1 MRILIATAF
10 LDSHKI
16 LEYYYDNGAADFQK
30 LQRLHFAEL
39 YARAPYKPDHF
50 IISERQAFF
59 EGKNS
64 LGTSLTGAL
73 EALADMLYFRGRQ
86 LYVKTDRFDEWQGAI
101 LSASP
106 LLVIAFRIYLASS
119 KDPLLNAVELIRMHL
134 NRTCLPSVY
143 EPHLENVCQKPGL
156 TECHM
161 HLNGTVEPDIV
172 WQDALQQP
180 VKFYRYLRD
189 SFRKSEVEEQYL
201 QLGRIEPQDLYR
213 LLQIAVKLRD
223 CLIGVLVGRHGFD
236 ECSSREK
243 LMENP
248 LRYASTVHPMNIIAP
263 ELKLNPI
270 QYEALF
276 LLRAFSY
283 LDKDH
288 DVRFAARLHY
298 YLLISSFF
306 QKLLVQQKRQVG
318 FDQFQ
323 KITLNQL
330 REHTE
335 KQYSARFQQ
344 LQGMHGNHLAIL
356 EGRFAPKDSR
366 QKLEWL
372 MMAIKKG
379 YKTEGEKPF
388 ELKLVPHFLK
398 EKDVRKPKEILTFR
412 DLGLRLKNIRR
423 SEVLLDALRRGA
435 SDAARFAQQYIVG
448 FDAAANELHASPEV
462 FAPVFRKLAFMGY
475 ANFTYHAG
483 EDFVHLLS
491 GMRAV
496 YEAVEFLEMM
506 PGNRIGHATVL
517 GIEPKL
523 WFKRIGKSIHIKKG
537 EWLDNLI
544 FTYQFCSDDGGL
556 SHICRKLEQ
565 PIFKYFSEVYQ
576 TSEFL
581 PVQTL
586 IEAWLSRKYDPFIAL
601 KWREPGVFDSFARQ
615 ELEKFRSTSPK
626 AQDIYRKYH
635 SRDTIRESNKLI
647 QIASEELVLHDELRL
662 IQCRMIEFLN
672 KKQIA
677 IEMPPSSNV
686 RISHYKSYDEHHM
699 LRWLGLTHPDDPKPV
714 IVPGSDDTG
723 IFMTNLRN
731 EYAHIQRVLESKT
744 DKDKADKL
752 IADLVRNSN
761 VYSFKRL

>member
-1 MRILIATAF
+1 MNILNATTF
-10 LDSHKI
+10 IDSHKI
-16 LEYYYDNGAADFQK
+16 LEYYYDNGDADFKK
-30 LQRLHFAEL
+30 LQLLHFAEL
-39 YARAPYKPDHF
+39 YAREPYKPDHF
-50 IISERQAFF
+50 INNEQQAFF
-59 EGKNS
+59 EGKQG
-64 LGTSLTGAL
+64 LGAFLTGSL
-73 EALADMLYFRGRQ
+73 KELAYMLYFRGRQ
-86 LYVKTDRFDEWQGAI
+86 LYVKTDRFDEWQEAI
-101 LSASP
+101 LSVSP

-119 KDPLLNAVELIRMHL
+119 KDPHLDAVDLIRMHL

-143 EPHLENVCQKPGL
+143 HPHLEIVCQNPRL

-180 VKFYRYLRD
+180 VKFYRHLRD

-223 CLIGVLVGRHGFD
+223 CLVGVLVGRHCFD
-236 ECSSREK
+236 ECGSREK

-248 LRYASTVHPMNIIAP
+248 LRYASRLHPMNIIAP

-283 LDKDH
+283 LDKNH
-288 DVRFAARLHY
+288 DARFTALLHY
-298 YLLISSFF
+298 YLLICSFF

-330 REHTE
+330 RENTE
-335 KQYSARFQQ
+335 KHYSARFQQ

-366 QKLEWL
+366 AKLDGL
-372 MMAIKKG
+372 MMAIKQG
-379 YKTEGEKPF
+379 YETNGADTF
-388 ELKLVPHFLK
+388 ELKLIPHFVK
-398 EKDVRKPKEILTFR
+398 ERDSRKPEEILTFR
-412 DLGLRLKNIRR
+412 DLTLRLKNIRR
-423 SEVLLDALRRGA
+423 SEVLLDALRRGT

-448 FDAAANELHASPEV
+448 FDAAANELHASPQV
-462 FAPVFRKLAFMGY
+462 FAPIFRKLAFMGY
-475 ANFTYHAG
+475 ANFTYHVG

-506 PGNRIGHATVL
+506 PGNRLGHATVL
-517 GIEPKL
+517 GIEPEL

-565 PIFKYFSEVYQ
+565 PIFKFFSEVYP

-586 IEAWLSRKYDPFIAL
+586 IEAWQSRKYDPFFAL
-601 KWREPGVFDSFARQ
+601 KWREPGVFDRFARQ
-615 ELEKFRSTSPK
+615 ELEKFRATSQK

-635 SRDTIRESNKLI
+635 SRDAIRESNKLI
-647 QIASEELVLHDELRL
+647 QIASEELVSRVELRL
-662 IQCRMIEFLN
+662 IQCRMIEYLN
-672 KKQIA
+672 KQQIA

-686 RISHYKSYDEHHM
+686 RISHYKSYEEHHM
-699 LRWLGLTHPDDPKPV
+699 LRWFGLTHPDDPKPV

-731 EYAHIQRVLESKT
+731 EYAHIQRVVESKAG
-744 DKDKADKL
+744 KDKADKV
-752 IADLVRNSN
+752 IADLVRNSE
-761 VYSFKRL
+761 VYSFNR